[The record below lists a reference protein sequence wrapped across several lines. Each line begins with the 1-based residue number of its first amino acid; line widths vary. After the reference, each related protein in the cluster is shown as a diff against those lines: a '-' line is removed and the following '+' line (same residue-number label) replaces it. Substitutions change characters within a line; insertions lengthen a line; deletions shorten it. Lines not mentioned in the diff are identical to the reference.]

1 MCVSYRPPTFM
12 DRLAIITSSINH
24 DNVDVGLYGLQHLS
38 SLLRT
43 EKDLFQACI
52 GDKDHVDPIIREV
65 KYSEF

>member
-1 MCVSYRPPTFM
+1 M

>member
-1 MCVSYRPPTFM
+1 M

-24 DNVDVGLYGLQHLS
+24 DNVDVGLYGLRHLL